1 MTALGL
7 PGCDDTFEAV
17 VSAYAQKHRHYH
29 TEAHIDACLA
39 QLDSHREL
47 ACAPHEIELA
57 LWFHDAVYK
66 TRASDN
72 EEKSAEWACA
82 FLAGHGVAAD
92 VRERIRGLIL
102 ATKHDAPAETADAKL
117 LVDIDLA
124 ILGADALTYER
135 FEQDVRQEYR
145 WVPGP
150 MFRRARAKILR
161 SFLARDRIY
170 ATGPF
175 HDRLERT
182 ARRNLETAIG
192 NLDQAAPLG

>member
-1 MTALGL
+1 MTAFGL
-7 PGCDDTFEAV
+7 PDCDDTFEAV
-17 VSAYAQKHRHYH
+17 VLAYAQKHRHYH

-39 QLDSHREL
+39 ELDAHREF
-47 ACAPHEIELA
+47 AGEPHEIELA

-72 EEKSAEWACA
+72 EEKSAQWACS
-82 FLAGHGVAAD
+82 FLEEHGVAAD

-102 ATKHDAPAETADAKL
+102 ATKHDAPAETADAEL

-124 ILGADALTYER
+124 ILGADAESYER
-135 FEQDVRQEYR
+135 FEQDVRREYR

-161 SFLARDRIY
+161 SFLVRDRIY
-170 ATGPF
+170 ATRPF
-175 HDRLERT
+175 HDRLEQP

-192 NLDQAAPLG
+192 NLLD